1 MTARRHE
8 MAGGIANGYT
18 VAVFPSAPTTNLTGD
33 ISARVAEVA
42 LYDDSNP
49 IAFVSFFPDGSELM
63 ESIDNGDFLSLH
75 FNLSQLDAVL
85 QMLRD
90 GVGRVRVSKEYIWRS
105 DVAPVNDE
113 DRLLRLIEKEQG
125 ALREEEDLHRCDD
138 GDF

>member
-18 VAVFPSAPTTNLTGD
+18 VAVFPSAPTTNL
-33 ISARVAEVA
+33 
-42 LYDDSNP
+42 